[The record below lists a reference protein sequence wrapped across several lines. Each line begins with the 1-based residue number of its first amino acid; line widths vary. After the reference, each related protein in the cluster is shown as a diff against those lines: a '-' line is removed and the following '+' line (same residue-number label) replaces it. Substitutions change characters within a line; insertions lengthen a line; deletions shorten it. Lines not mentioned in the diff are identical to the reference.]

1 VSATAST
8 VEDRREAV
16 LRRLRDDYEFYPEKA
31 LHIVN
36 AQGVEQPFL
45 LKRPQRRMAR
55 KLMAQRDA
63 GEPQRAIILKAR
75 KVGFSTQTQGLVIQ
89 RATQIEH
96 HHAQIV
102 AQDSTTAGD
111 IHRIGRFMW
120 AHLPHDVRPDLQ
132 SERNGLK
139 PYLMFGNPSSLARRA
154 GHLGLNSRIDMA
166 SAKEVDTGRGL
177 TLRTLHLSEV
187 AFWPVAATRAGRGSK
202 KLALLNAVPDDADTL
217 VVMESTA
224 NGLNHFRDDWDNAV
238 QGLSGFLPIF
248 TPWFE
253 EPSYRRA
260 FTGPAD
266 REALEA
272 SIGDGPYG
280 EDEPEL
286 AELIPSSYRAWRE
299 EWRDDPVAPWDGP
312 VTDDDVWTATLEH
325 LAWRRWAIASKTE
338 GDVEKFH
345 QEYPSTD
352 DEAFLSTGRK
362 VFAAVHVRRVL
373 EQSREVQPELGALA
387 GKREKVVRAP
397 RGVTIEVPQAAAWT
411 PGRRLEGGVRPSWR
425 VYRHPRQKDGT
436 PDGRAYIVA
445 CDPMSGEDNDGELA
459 NHAITVIDHRSLEL
473 VAEYES
479 QVDPDQ
485 VALELLLAA
494 IYWNRALVSVEVTG
508 GWGNPIVNRLAR
520 DYRWPRM
527 YLRQSKLTR
536 TAHADRS
543 AGMEHRPGDE
553 AGHGSQG
560 VGAPAD
566 RRGWHPEPGAGGA
579 AAHLRSESTRAQRA
593 GAGQA
598 VRRPHGMDAG
608 AARGGA
614 HPDPRGVHPPAPL
627 RCDGQ
632 DLRRV
637 RTT

>member
-397 RGVTIEVPQAAAWT
+397 RGVTIEVPQAAAWN

-494 IYWNRALVSVEVTG
+494 LYWNRALVSVEVTG

-536 TAHADRS
+536 TASRTDRLGWSTDPATKPDMEARASELLRTGADGIRS
-543 AGMEHRPGDE
+543 RVLAGQLLTYVRN
-553 AGHGSQG
+553 Q
-560 VGAPAD
+560 
-566 RRGWHPEPGAGGA
+566 RGRSGPEPGK
-579 AAHLRSESTRAQRA
+579 RSDVLMAWMQAQRVAELTPIRGESTRRRRY
-593 GAGQA
+593 GATA
-598 VRRPHGMDAG
+598 KTY
-608 AARGGA
+608 GG
-614 HPDPRGVHPPAPL
+614 
-627 RCDGQ
+627 
-632 DLRRV
+632 
-637 RTT
+637 

>member
-1 VSATAST
+1 VSAAST
-8 VEDRREAV
+8 AEDRREAV

-31 LHIVN
+31 LRIVN
-36 AQGVEQPFL
+36 AQGVEQPFH

-55 KLMAQRDA
+55 ALMAQRDR

-75 KVGFSTQTQGLVIQ
+75 KVGFSTQAQGLVIQ
-89 RATQIEH
+89 RASQIEH

-120 AHLPHDVRPDLQ
+120 AHLPHDVRPELQ

-139 PYLMFGNPSSLARRA
+139 PYLMFGNPSALARRA

-187 AFWPVAATRAGRGSK
+187 AFWPVASTRAGRGSK
-202 KLALLNAVPDDADTL
+202 KLALLNAVPDDAETL
-217 VVMESTA
+217 VLMESTA

-238 QGLSGFLPIF
+238 QGLSGFVPIF

-253 EPSYRRA
+253 EPGYRRA
-260 FTGPAD
+260 FTGPGD
-266 REALEA
+266 REALE
-272 SIGDGPYG
+272 
-280 EDEPEL
+280 
-286 AELIPSSYRAWRE
+286 SSM
-299 EWRDDPVAPWDGP
+299 
-312 VTDDDVWTATLEH
+312 
-325 LAWRRWAIASKTE
+325 TE

-373 EQSREVQPELGALA
+373 EQAREAAQPELGALA

-397 RGVTIEVPQAAAWT
+397 RGVTIEVPQAAVWT

-425 VYRHPRQKDGT
+425 IYRHPRQKDGT

-479 QVDPDQ
+479 QADPDQ

-494 IYWNRALVSVEVTG
+494 IYWNRALVSVEITG

-520 DYRWPRM
+520 DYRYPRM

-536 TAHADRS
+536 TAHRSDRLGWSTDPATKPDMEARASELLRTGADGIRS
-543 AGMEHRPGDE
+543 RVLAGQLLTYVRN
-553 AGHGSQG
+553 Q
-560 VGAPAD
+560 
-566 RRGWHPEPGAGGA
+566 RGRSGPEPGK
-579 AAHLRSESTRAQRA
+579 RSDVLMAWMQAQRVAELTPIRGESTRRRRY
-593 GAGQA
+593 GATA
-598 VRRPHGMDAG
+598 KTY
-608 AARGGA
+608 GG
-614 HPDPRGVHPPAPL
+614 
-627 RCDGQ
+627 
-632 DLRRV
+632 
-637 RTT
+637 